1 MSLNTRSPGSVT
13 VWEDYQTFNMRKL
26 AGGSTLIGRDLRV
39 L

>member
-13 VWEDYQTFNMRKL
+13 VWDNYQTFNMRNL
-26 AGGSTLIGRDLRV
+26 AGGSTLIGRDLGV